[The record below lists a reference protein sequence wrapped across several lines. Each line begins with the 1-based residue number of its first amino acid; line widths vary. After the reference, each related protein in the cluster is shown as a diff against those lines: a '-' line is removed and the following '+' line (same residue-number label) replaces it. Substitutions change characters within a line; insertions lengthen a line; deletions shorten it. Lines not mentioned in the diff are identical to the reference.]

1 MKNFVWVSWFAIFA
15 LQTEKLS
22 CDISITVKRYA
33 YL

>member
-1 MKNFVWVSWFAIFA
+1 MKKFCLGFLVCYLA

-33 YL
+33 CL